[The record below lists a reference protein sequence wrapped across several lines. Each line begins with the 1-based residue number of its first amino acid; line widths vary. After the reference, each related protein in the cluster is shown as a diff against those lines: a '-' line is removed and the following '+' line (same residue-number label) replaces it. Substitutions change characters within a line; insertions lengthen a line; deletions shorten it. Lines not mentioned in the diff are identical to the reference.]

1 MNGIGNAAVKLGKD
15 KVDKWH
21 KNPKKKTKA
30 EPEDHYFQNRFHGY
44 KPPLYFYTHIRAFFN
59 LDILFNSFG

>member
-1 MNGIGNAAVKLGKD
+1 MNGIGNAAVELGKD

-30 EPEDHYFQNRFHGY
+30 EPKDHYFQNRFHGY
-44 KPPLYFYTHIRAFFN
+44 KPPLYFNTHIRA
-59 LDILFNSFG
+59 I